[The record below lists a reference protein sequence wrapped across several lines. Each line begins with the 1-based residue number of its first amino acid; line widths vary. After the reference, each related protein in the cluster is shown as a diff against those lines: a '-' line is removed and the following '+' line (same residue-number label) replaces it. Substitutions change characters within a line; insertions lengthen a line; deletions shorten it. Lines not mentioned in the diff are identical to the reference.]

1 MTKTLISLL
10 LVSLLSGCASLVPPP
25 NLDEPKLVKN
35 ESTEFNTITPPA
47 GGHIVAAVYGFSDKT
62 GQRKPSDK
70 LAQISFAVTQGAEV
84 YVIKALQEVGQ
95 GRWFKVVERVGLDNL
110 TKERQI
116 IRQARE
122 SVGDQRQLKPM
133 MFAGVVVEGGIIGY
147 DSNTL
152 TGGAGARWLGIG
164 PSTQYRQDVVTVNL
178 RTVSVQTGE
187 VLASV
192 TVTKSIISVGNSL
205 TVFKF
210 FDQGTKAFESEIG
223 FSVNEPVNYAVRTAI
238 EQGVVEIIKEGERK
252 GYWSF
257 KREGTP
263 LVAPVVA
270 PVVVPEVK
278 PEEAKKDEK
287 PTTAVVPVKA
297 TEEQPKQTD
306 TPVPQK
312 QTKTGVTVDYVHIRR
327 EPTYNS
333 ERLMNL
339 KPNTRVEII
348 RETKTHYLIKAEE
361 REGWVVKGFIKVL

>member
-10 LVSLLSGCASLVPPP
+10 LVSLLSGCALITPP
-25 NLDEPKLVKN
+25 LITDDPKVVKN
-35 ESTEFNTITPPA
+35 ESTEFNTLPPPA
-47 GGHIVAAVYGFSDKT
+47 GGHVVAAVYGFSDKT

-263 LVAPVVA
+263 LIT
-270 PVVVPEVK
+270 PEVK

-297 TEEQPKQTD
+297 KEEQPKQTD
-306 TPVPQK
+306 SSVPQK
-312 QTKTGVTVDYVHIRR
+312 QTQSGVTVDYVNIRR
-327 EPTYNS
+327 EPTHNS
-333 ERLMNL
+333 EKILNL
-339 KPNTRVEII
+339 KPNTRVEIV
-348 RETKTHYLIKAEE
+348 RENKSHYLIKAEE
-361 REGWVVKGFIKVL
+361 REGWVVKGFIRVQ

>member
-10 LVSLLSGCASLVPPP
+10 LVSLLSGCALITPP
-25 NLDEPKLVKN
+25 LITDEPKLVKN
-35 ESTEFNTITPPA
+35 ESTEFNTLPPPA
-47 GGHIVAAVYGFSDKT
+47 GGHVVAAVYGFTDKT

-263 LVAPVVA
+263 LIAP
-270 PVVVPEVK
+270 ETK

-287 PTTAVVPVKA
+287 PPTAVVPVKT
-297 TEEQPKQTD
+297 TEEQPKQTE
-306 TPVPQK
+306 PAVPQK
-312 QTKTGVTVDYVHIRR
+312 QTQSGVTVDYVNIRR

-333 ERLMNL
+333 EKILNL
-339 KPNTRVEII
+339 KPNTRVEIV
-348 RETKTHYLIKAEE
+348 RENKSHYLIKAEE
-361 REGWVVKGFIKVL
+361 REGWVVKGFIKVQ

>member
-10 LVSLLSGCASLVPPP
+10 LVSLLSGCASLVPPVST
-25 NLDEPKLVKN
+25 DEPKLVKN
-35 ESTEFNTITPPA
+35 ESTEFNTLPPPA
-47 GGHIVAAVYGFSDKT
+47 GGHVVAAVYGFSDKT

-257 KREGTP
+257 KREATP
-263 LVAPVVA
+263 LIAP
-270 PVVVPEVK
+270 ETK
-278 PEEAKKDEK
+278 SEEAKKDEK

-312 QTKTGVTVDYVHIRR
+312 QTQSGVTVDYVNIRR
-327 EPTYNS
+327 EPTGNS

-348 RETKTHYLIKAEE
+348 RETKSHYLIKAEE
-361 REGWVVKGFIKVL
+361 REGWVVKGFIKVQ

>member
-1 MTKTLISLL
+1 MKQTLLSLL
-10 LVSLLSGCASLVPPP
+10 VISMLGGCASITPP
-25 NLDEPKLVKN
+25 LITDEPKLVRN
-35 ESTEFNTITPPA
+35 ESSEFNTLPPPA
-47 GGHIVAAVYGFSDKT
+47 GGPVVAAVYGFQDKT

-70 LAQISFAVTQGAEV
+70 LANISFAVTQGAEV
-84 YVIKALQEVGQ
+84 YVIKALQEVGG

-164 PSTQYRQDVVTVNL
+164 PSTQYRQDVVTINL

-187 VLASV
+187 VLVSV

-223 FSVNEPVNYAVRTAI
+223 FSANEPVNYAVRTAI
-238 EQGVVEIIKEGERK
+238 EQGVVEMIKEGNRK
-252 GYWSF
+252 GFWSF
-257 KREGTP
+257 KSAD
-263 LVAPVVA
+263 VAQPQ
-270 PVVVPEVK
+270 PIQVPEIK
-278 PEEAKKDEK
+278 EEAKKDEK
-287 PTTAVVPVKA
+287 PTTTVVPVEEPK
-297 TEEQPKQTD
+297 EQPKQTNSS
-306 TPVPQK
+306 VPQK
-312 QTKTGVTVDYVHIRR
+312 QTQSGVTVDYVNVRR
-327 EPTYNS
+327 EPNSNS
-333 ERLMNL
+333 EKIANL
-339 KPNTRVEII
+339 KPNTKVEII
-348 RETKTHYLIKAEE
+348 KENRTHYFIKIEDK
-361 REGWVVKGFIKVL
+361 EGWIFKDFIRVQ

>member
-10 LVSLLSGCASLVPPP
+10 LVSLLSGCALITPP
-25 NLDEPKLVKN
+25 LITDEPKLVKN
-35 ESTEFNTITPPA
+35 ESTEFNTLPPPA

-84 YVIKALQEVGQ
+84 YVIKALQEVGN

-223 FSVNEPVNYAVRTAI
+223 FSANEPVNYAVRTAI

-263 LVAPVVA
+263 LIAPVIT
-270 PVVVPEVK
+270 PEVK
-278 PEEAKKDEK
+278 PEETKRDET
-287 PTTAVVPVKA
+287 PTTAVVPVKT
-297 TEEQPKQTD
+297 TEEQPKQTN
-306 TPVPQK
+306 PQVPQK
-312 QTKTGVTVDYVHIRR
+312 QVQTGVTVDYVHIRR

-333 ERLMNL
+333 EKILNL

-348 RETKTHYLIKAEE
+348 RENKTHYLIKVEE
-361 REGWVVKGFIKVL
+361 REGWVVKGFIKVQ

>member
-1 MTKTLISLL
+1 
-10 LVSLLSGCASLVPPP
+10 VST
-25 NLDEPKLVKN
+25 DEPKLVKN
-35 ESTEFNTITPPA
+35 ESTEFNTLPPPA
-47 GGHIVAAVYGFSDKT
+47 GGHVVAAVYGFSDKT

-238 EQGVVEIIKEGERK
+238 EQGVVEIIKEGDRK

-257 KREGTP
+257 KRESTP
-263 LVAPVVA
+263 LTT
-270 PVVVPEVK
+270 PETK
-278 PEEAKKDEK
+278 PEEVKKDEK

-297 TEEQPKQTD
+297 TEGQPNQTN
-306 TPVPQK
+306 TSVPQK
-312 QTKTGVTVDYVHIRR
+312 QTQSGVTVDYVNIRR
-327 EPTYNS
+327 EPTGNS

-361 REGWVVKGFIKVL
+361 REGWVVKGFIKVQ

>member
-1 MTKTLISLL
+1 
-10 LVSLLSGCASLVPPP
+10 LVSLLSGCASLVPSPSP
-25 NLDEPKLVKN
+25 DEPKLVKN
-35 ESTEFNTITPPA
+35 ENAEFNTLPPPA
-47 GGHIVAAVYGFSDKT
+47 GGHVVAAVYGFSDKT

-210 FDQGTKAFESEIG
+210 FDQGTKAFESEVG

-263 LVAPVVA
+263 LVAPVV
-270 PVVVPEVK
+270 VPEVK

-287 PTTAVVPVKA
+287 PTTEVVPVEVSK
-297 TEEQPKQTD
+297 EQPKQTD

-339 KPNTRVEII
+339 KPNTRVEIV

>member
-10 LVSLLSGCASLVPPP
+10 LVSLLSGCALITPP
-25 NLDEPKLVKN
+25 LITDEPKVVKN
-35 ESTEFNTITPPA
+35 ESTEFNTLPPPA
-47 GGHIVAAVYGFSDKT
+47 GGHVVAAVYGFSDKT

-263 LVAPVVA
+263 LIT
-270 PVVVPEVK
+270 PEVK

-297 TEEQPKQTD
+297 TEGQPKQTD
-306 TPVPQK
+306 SSVPQK
-312 QTKTGVTVDYVHIRR
+312 QTQSGVTVDYVNIRR
-327 EPTYNS
+327 EPTHNS
-333 ERLMNL
+333 EKILNL
-339 KPNTRVEII
+339 RPNTRVEIV
-348 RETKTHYLIKAEE
+348 RENKSHYLIKAEE
-361 REGWVVKGFIKVL
+361 REGWVVKGFIRVQ

>member
-10 LVSLLSGCASLVPPP
+10 LVSLLSGCALITPP
-25 NLDEPKLVKN
+25 LITDEPKLVRN
-35 ESTEFNTITPPA
+35 ESTEFNTISPPA
-47 GGHIVAAVYGFSDKT
+47 GGHVVAAVYGFSDKT

-257 KREGTP
+257 KREATP
-263 LVAPVVA
+263 LTAPEA
-270 PVVVPEVK
+270 K
-278 PEEAKKDEK
+278 SEEAKKDEK

-306 TPVPQK
+306 SPVPQK
-312 QTKTGVTVDYVHIRR
+312 QIKSGVTVDYVNMRR
-327 EPTYNS
+327 ESTGNS

-348 RETKTHYLIKAEE
+348 RETKSHYLIKAEE

>member
-10 LVSLLSGCASLVPPP
+10 LVSLLSGCASLVPSPSP
-25 NLDEPKLVKN
+25 DEPKLVKN
-35 ESTEFNTITPPA
+35 ESTEFNTLPPPA
-47 GGHIVAAVYGFSDKT
+47 GGHVVAAVYGFTDKT

-263 LVAPVVA
+263 LVTS
-270 PVVVPEVK
+270 ETK
-278 PEEAKKDEK
+278 PEEAKRDEK

-297 TEEQPKQTD
+297 TEGQPKQTD
-306 TPVPQK
+306 LPVPQK
-312 QTKTGVTVDYVHIRR
+312 QTQSGVTVDYVNIRR
-327 EPTYNS
+327 EPTGNS
-333 ERLMNL
+333 ERLINL

>member
-10 LVSLLSGCASLVPPP
+10 LVSLLSGCASLVPPVST
-25 NLDEPKLVKN
+25 DEPKLVKN
-35 ESTEFNTITPPA
+35 ESTEFNTLPPPA
-47 GGHIVAAVYGFSDKT
+47 GGHVVAAVYGFSDKT

-257 KREGTP
+257 KREVTP
-263 LVAPVVA
+263 LIT
-270 PVVVPEVK
+270 PETK

-297 TEEQPKQTD
+297 TEGQPNQTN
-306 TPVPQK
+306 TSVPQK
-312 QTKTGVTVDYVHIRR
+312 QTQSGVTVDYVNIRR
-327 EPTYNS
+327 EPTGNS